1 LYQYLGVIFLQDW
14 ITWYKTI
21 TVGCHQI
28 KLFHTF
34 FAACQN
40 QAVNNTA
47 PPPIWTFPHILEDME
62 TRRHGGEDVYIPF
75 PFGSIIEVKLAVGS
89 EYMFPLL

>member
-1 LYQYLGVIFLQDW
+1 
-14 ITWYKTI
+14 
-21 TVGCHQI
+21 
-28 KLFHTF
+28 
-34 FAACQN
+34 
-40 QAVNNTA
+40 
-47 PPPIWTFPHILEDME
+47 ME